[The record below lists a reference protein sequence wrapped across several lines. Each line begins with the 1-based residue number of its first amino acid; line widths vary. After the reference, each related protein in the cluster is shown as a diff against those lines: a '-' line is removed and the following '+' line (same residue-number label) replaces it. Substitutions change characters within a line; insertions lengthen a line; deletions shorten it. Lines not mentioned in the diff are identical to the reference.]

1 LLLSICSDVR
11 AAARQAPGN
20 AHESFS
26 GNSMSAYR
34 ILGPGAERWRLAC
47 AATALNSLSVRSC
60 MPDTVCPG
68 LGFGG
73 AEATL

>member
-1 LLLSICSDVR
+1 
-11 AAARQAPGN
+11 
-20 AHESFS
+20 
-26 GNSMSAYR
+26 MSAYR
-34 ILGPGAERWRLAC
+34 ILGPGGAERRRLAC